1 MDAYAKLIE
10 DDAVRP
16 EPKYKIGDKL
26 KQKLS
31 IKSIFTIINIY
42 ESELVEGLFLYDL
55 KFNEPSTSVWSRV
68 DENRIDKEFIRLED

>member
-10 DDAVRP
+10 ESTEYY

-26 KQKLS
+26 KRNLS
-31 IKSIFTIINIY
+31 RTIYTIIQIH

-55 KFNEPSTSVWSRV
+55 KIGEDGSSVWSRI
-68 DENRIDKEFIRLED
+68 DETRIDKEFIRLEK

>member
-10 DDAVRP
+10 DNIVRP

-26 KQKLS
+26 KQKLT

-55 KFNEPSTSVWSRV
+55 KFNEPDTSVWSRV

>member
-1 MDAYAKLIE
+1 MDVYAKLIE
-10 DDAVRP
+10 ESTEHY

-31 IKSIFTIINIY
+31 NTIFTIIKIY

-55 KFNEPSTSVWSRV
+55 KFDEPSSSVWSRV
-68 DENRIDKEFIRLED
+68 DETRVNKEFIRLEN